1 LVVGIIAVIL
11 ARHRHDRRD
20 NPHRIVEVAM
30 GRMNGLVIGGVIL
43 ILLGLLGFAIP
54 IFTTQQTKEVAKIG
68 DLKLQTTEN
77 TSHVIP
83 PMVSGGALV
92 LGIVLIGA
100 GLYTRR

>member
-1 LVVGIIAVIL
+1 
-11 ARHRHDRRD
+11 
-20 NPHRIVEVAM
+20 M

-43 ILLGLLGFAIP
+43 ILLGLVGFAIP